1 MAATTTSTS
10 VTGAIAQTKVPWW
23 IILIQGIALLI
34 LGIMF
39 LTAPAATLVTLI
51 FFLGVYW
58 LIGGIM
64 DIVSI
69 FINKTAWGWK
79 LFSGI
84 IGIIAGVLIMQH
96 PLWASVLVPA
106 TLVWLLGLMGIV
118 IGVVGIVRA
127 FQGDGW
133 GAGILGIFRG
143 QAPVDYAV
151 QHRDMPPNG
160 ARLAFLCRLDTH
172 RISPGSIPRC
182 PQPRADQQLVI
193 PRIGQPYR
201 S

>member
-1 MAATTTSTS
+1 MAATTTSRS
-10 VTGAIAQTKVPWW
+10 VTGAISQTKVPWW
-23 IILIQGIALLI
+23 IILIQGIALLLFGI
-34 LGIMF
+34 LF

-69 FINKTAWGWK
+69 FMNKTAWGWK

-84 IGIIAGVLIMQH
+84 IGIVAGILIMQH

-133 GAGILGIFRG
+133 GAGILGIFSIIFG
-143 QAPVDYAV
+143 LILLGNAMLASIGLPLLLGIFGLIGGGISIWQAFQVKKA
-151 QHRDMPPNG
+151 QG
-160 ARLAFLCRLDTH
+160 A
-172 RISPGSIPRC
+172 
-182 PQPRADQQLVI
+182 
-193 PRIGQPYR
+193 
-201 S
+201 